1 MSVAVANPDDL
12 NLRRYIVYSLILH
25 GLVTVAVIIS
35 IVFHLQGNAWG
46 SVGSGSEGEV
56 KVSLV
61 SGRAGIPMP
70 PPPELTESKTFD
82 PTDSLY
88 KSLPQPKPPEPP
100 KPEIKIPKFT
110 KEKPLPPSPKSR
122 AFENKTP
129 VPDNAAPSN
138 GGRMTPPTGYQ
149 QTTGS
154 ASNGVQMQGPTGGD
168 FAGRYPAYVEAIRRR
183 ISQNWIQ
190 SSIDPAARASR
201 TIHATA
207 TFTINRDGSVRDIR
221 ITLSSGN
228 SSFDTSSLRA
238 LYDSNPMP
246 PLPADYSGSYVSVT
260 FDFLP
265 PGTH

>member
-12 NLRRYIVYSLILH
+12 SLRRYIVQSLILH
-25 GLVTVAVIIS
+25 GLFTAAVIIS
-35 IVFHLQGNAWG
+35 IVFHLQGQGWG
-46 SVGSGSEGEV
+46 SVGGGSEGEV

-129 VPDNAAPSN
+129 LLT
-138 GGRMTPPTGYQ
+138 TPRP
-149 QTTGS
+149 
-154 ASNGVQMQGPTGGD
+154 
-168 FAGRYPAYVEAIRRR
+168 
-183 ISQNWIQ
+183 
-190 SSIDPAARASR
+190 
-201 TIHATA
+201 ATA
-207 TFTINRDGSVRDIR
+207 AG
-221 ITLSSGN
+221 
-228 SSFDTSSLRA
+228 
-238 LYDSNPMP
+238 
-246 PLPADYSGSYVSVT
+246 
-260 FDFLP
+260 
-265 PGTH
+265 